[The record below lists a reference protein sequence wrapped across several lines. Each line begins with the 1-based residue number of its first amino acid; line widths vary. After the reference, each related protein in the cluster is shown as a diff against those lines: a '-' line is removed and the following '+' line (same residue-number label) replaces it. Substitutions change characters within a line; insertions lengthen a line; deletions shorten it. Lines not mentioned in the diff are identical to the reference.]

1 MTRKHTHCTK
11 KTIRI
16 MEKKKTLCQISL
28 VLKQRGH
35 FLRSDIS
42 ILARK
47 MGEI

>member
-1 MTRKHTHCTK
+1 MTHKHTHCTK
-11 KTIRI
+11 KIIRV
-16 MEKKKTLCQISL
+16 MEKKETLCQISL
-28 VLKQRGH
+28 VLKQHGH